1 MDGVRRGKMGGEVR
15 RRKTRGGGAGRK
27 REQVVRKRQRMW
39 DAHTLGTLTYLSIHN
54 ITTM

>member
-1 MDGVRRGKMGGEVR
+1 MVGGQKRKDGGRGEEK
-15 RRKTRGGGAGRK
+15 KDKGGGAGRK